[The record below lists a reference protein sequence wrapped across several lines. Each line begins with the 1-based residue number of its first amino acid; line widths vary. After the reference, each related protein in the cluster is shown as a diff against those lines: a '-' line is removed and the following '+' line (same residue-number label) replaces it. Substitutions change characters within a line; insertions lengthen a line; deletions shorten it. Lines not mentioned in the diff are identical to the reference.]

1 MPEKDPS
8 IWAWLCAWA
17 YQNSPTIYSFCLAFT
32 IAGIRVLYG
41 GGTKRTMILEGALC
55 GALSLSFVS
64 GMKWFGIPVDA
75 AAFIGGM
82 VGFIGVKQLQIFAL
96 RIINKHVPKEQ

>member
-8 IWAWLCAWA
+8 IWAMLCVSA
-17 YQNSPTIYSFCLAFT
+17 YQNSPTIYSFT
-32 IAGIRVLYG
+32 IAAIRVLYG

-82 VGFIGVKQLQIFAL
+82 VGFIGVKQLQIVAL
-96 RIINKHVPKEQ
+96 RILNKHVPKEE